1 MGSAVP
7 QSVVLGEGDLPIR
20 PYGEAAGLWD
30 RGDIGMGFGWCPL
43 LGCTSTCIKG
53 GVIWVGDAALE
64 LIVCCFV
71 IPRDKVWVLSPITC
85 CSVKKPP
92 VLLFP

>member
-30 RGDIGMGFGWCPL
+30 RGDMGMGSGWCPS
-43 LGCTSTCIKG
+43 LGCTSTCIKD
-53 GVIWVGDAALE
+53 GVIWVGDAAPE
-64 LIVCCFV
+64 LIAALSSPGTRSGC
-71 IPRDKVWVLSPITC
+71 LSPITC
-85 CSVKKPP
+85 
-92 VLLFP
+92 

>member
-7 QSVVLGEGDLPIR
+7 QSVVLGEGDLPLR

-30 RGDIGMGFGWCPL
+30 RGDMGMGSGWCPS
-43 LGCTSTCIKG
+43 LGCTSTCIKD
-53 GVIWVGDAALE
+53 GVIWVGDAVLE

-85 CSVKKPP
+85 
-92 VLLFP
+92 